1 MLIRIFFALSILLF
15 LFGGLYLTKRYQ
27 DAQAGAHFAAS
38 GPPPARV
45 AVASAT
51 TGKLARILEAIG
63 SLEAVR
69 QVIVAPEVGG
79 RIVTIHFEPGTP
91 VRAGDRLVQLN
102 DAPERGELERSRAA
116 AKLAERELTRL
127 QSVTD
132 SRAVSR
138 LDVEAAESRL
148 EQARGDITRI
158 EALIAQ
164 KLVLAPFTGVLG
176 LRKVHLGQYL
186 QPGQSIV
193 SLTDLEVLYLNFTLP
208 EQTFRQLVVGQSV
221 ELHIDAFPDR
231 VFEGTITTIEP
242 QVIVETRT
250 ITVQATLT
258 NHEHLLRPGMF
269 ATVQVMLPPEENI
282 VTVPETAVDKTM
294 YGDSLFVVRQRGLN
308 ATTQQPQYAVERL
321 FVKTGRRANGRI
333 AVLDGVTPGDLVVTS
348 GQVNLTSGAPVTIA
362 QVDTLADKTTG
373 AQTES
378 DSTREGKRHELH

>member
-1 MLIRIFFALSILLF
+1 MTRIVLALLALSLI
-15 LFGGLYLTKRYQ
+15 FGGLYFTKRYR

-38 GPPPARV
+38 APPPARV

-51 TGKLARILEAIG
+51 TGMLARILEAIG

-69 QVIVAPEVGG
+69 QVVVAPEVGG
-79 RIVTIHFEPGTP
+79 RVVTIHFEPGSS
-91 VRAGDRLVQLN
+91 VHAGDRLIQLN
-102 DAPERGELERSRAA
+102 DAPERGELERLRAA

-138 LDVEAAESRL
+138 LDVDTAESRL
-148 EQARGDITRI
+148 EQARGDMTRI

-193 SLTDLEVLYLNFTLP
+193 SLTDLDVLYLNFTLP
-208 EQTFRQLVVGQSV
+208 EQTFHQLLIGQYV

-231 VFEGTITTIEP
+231 VFQGKITTIEP
-242 QVIVETRT
+242 QVLVETRT
-250 ITVQATLT
+250 ITVQATLANT
-258 NHEHLLRPGMF
+258 EHLLRPGMF
-269 ATVQVMLPPEENI
+269 ATVHVLLPPEQNI

-294 YGDSLFVVRQRGLN
+294 YGDSLFVVRQRSAN
-308 ATTQQPQYAVERL
+308 ATTQQPQYAAERL

-362 QVDTLADKTTG
+362 QADTLADNN
-373 AQTES
+373 ASSQAEPNP
-378 DSTREGKRHELH
+378 TREEKSHELH